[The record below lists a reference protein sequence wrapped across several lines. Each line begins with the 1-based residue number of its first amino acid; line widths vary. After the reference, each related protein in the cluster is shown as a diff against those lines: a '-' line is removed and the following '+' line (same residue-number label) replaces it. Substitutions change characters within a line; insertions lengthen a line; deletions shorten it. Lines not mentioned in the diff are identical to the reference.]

1 MAIDS
6 GWFLLGL
13 FGLYWGAESLV
24 KGSSHL
30 AQSFGIKPIVIG
42 LTVVAFGTSS
52 PELIVS
58 LTAALKKSPGL
69 AIGNIIGS
77 NIANIGLILGLSA
90 LVSPLKIELN
100 LLRRELPI
108 MIGVSLLL
116 YLMAIDL
123 KISFWDGL
131 LLFSGL
137 IGYIGYHVFSTIKA
151 SRTNRENISEGVLNG
166 NGSRTKNALLVF
178 MGLMLLVGGAHLMV
192 RSGVSIARAAGVSE
206 VVIGMTLVAIG
217 TSLPEL
223 ATSLVSARRKAS
235 DICVSNVI
243 GSNIFNTLLIVG
255 VVAMITPLEVERN
268 LLFFELPVMVL
279 FSLALVPL
287 MKTGFVLNRLE
298 GAFLSAGYIAFIL
311 WVF

>member
-1 MAIDS
+1 LAIDS

-30 AQSFGIKPIVIG
+30 AQTFGIKPIVIG

-52 PELIVS
+52 PELVVS

-100 LLRRELPI
+100 LLRRELPT

-116 YLMAIDL
+116 YLMALDL
-123 KISFWDGL
+123 EISSWEGL
-131 LLFSGL
+131 LLFSGF
-137 IGYIGYHVFSTIKA
+137 IGYIGYHLYSTIQA
-151 SRTNRENISEGVLNG
+151 SRTHQGNINGGVLHE
-166 NGSRTKNALLVF
+166 NGSRTKNALLVLT
-178 MGLMLLVGGAHLMV
+178 GLILLVGGAHLMV

-206 VVIGMTLVAIG
+206 VVIGLTLVAIG

-223 ATSLVSARRKAS
+223 ATSLVSARRRAS

-255 VVAMITPLEVERN
+255 VVALITPLEVERN
-268 LLFFELPVMVL
+268 LLFFELPVMLLFGLVL
-279 FSLALVPL
+279 IPL

>member
-1 MAIDS
+1 M
-6 GWFLLGL
+6 
-13 FGLYWGAESLV
+13 FGLYGGAEWLV

-30 AQSFGIKPIVIG
+30 AQTFGIKPIVIG

-52 PELIVS
+52 PELVVS
-58 LTAALKKSPGL
+58 LTAVLKKSPGL
-69 AIGNIIGS
+69 AMGNIIGS
-77 NIANIGLILGLSA
+77 NIANIGLVLGLSA

-123 KISFWDGL
+123 EISSWDGL

-137 IGYIGYHVFSTIKA
+137 IGYIGYHLFSAIKA
-151 SRTNRENISEGVLNG
+151 SRTNRENIHEVLLNR
-166 NGSRTKNALLVF
+166 NGSRKKNALLVF
-178 MGLMLLVGGAHLMV
+178 IGLILLVGGAHLMV

-206 VVIGMTLVAIG
+206 VVIGMTLVAVG

-255 VVAMITPLEVERN
+255 VVALITPLEVERN

-287 MKTGFVLNRLE
+287 MKTGFVLSRLE
-298 GAFLSAGYIAFIL
+298 GAFLAAGYIVFIL